1 MRSSELSRLAVPV
14 SVVKALHSATMS
26 ANVRR
31 GPARSASHPQ
41 GIWAK
46 AYPRENAP
54 KTQPISVSET
64 ASSAAMAVLAEEM
77 AARSIYRISESKNSA
92 ATTRNRWL
100 LAVGMFTA
108 LGAIGTT
115 NTDHPQI
122 LVAPRPGSA
131 VE

>member
-14 SVVKALHSATMS
+14 SVVKALHNVTTT

-46 AYPRENAP
+46 AYPSENAP
-54 KTQPISVSET
+54 KTQPISVSES
-64 ASSAAMAVLAEEM
+64 ASSAAMAVLADEM

-92 ATTRNRWL
+92 ATTRNRL
-100 LAVGMFTA
+100 LSGVGMFTA
-108 LGAIGTT
+108 LATIVTIGTI

-122 LVAPRPGSA
+122 LVGPR
-131 VE
+131 

>member
-1 MRSSELSRLAVPV
+1 M
-14 SVVKALHSATMS
+14 
-26 ANVRR
+26 
-31 GPARSASHPQ
+31 
-41 GIWAK
+41 
-46 AYPRENAP
+46 
-54 KTQPISVSET
+54 
-64 ASSAAMAVLAEEM
+64 AALAEEM

-131 VE
+131 VENFTVFQPGHAGMHAFTT